1 MLCCSY
7 FRPIL
12 SPHLVLLG
20 GGGGGGAVPQ
30 VLAFPWL
37 FAAQTEECN
46 TAGLA
51 ELIFIF
57 LIGLIV

>member
-12 SPHLVLLG
+12 SPRLVLL

-30 VLAFPWL
+30 VLGFPWL